1 VTLLAGGLISLLL
14 LNSAVNQDSFELNK
28 LQKETTGY
36 TDEQQQLQ
44 QEVDGYAAPG
54 SLAGRAGRL
63 GMVPG
68 SDPAFLTPAGGVH
81 GSPSPATGT
90 PAPPSPAPST
100 PSPRTSSGSAP
111 GSASATPTAGG
122 TPSGAGGAR

>member
-1 VTLLAGGLISLLL
+1 MTLLAGGLISLLL

-44 QEVDGYAAPG
+44 QDVDGYSAPG
-54 SLAGRAGRL
+54 SLADRARRL

-68 SDPAFLTPAGGVH
+68 GEPAFLTPGGGVH
-81 GSPSPATGT
+81 GSPSPATEP
-90 PAPPSPAPST
+90 PAPPSPSSPAPS
-100 PSPRTSSGSAP
+100 SAP
-111 GSASATPTAGG
+111 GSGA
-122 TPSGAGGAR
+122 TPSGATPSGPTPSGSAAGGAR